1 MGLSRMASK
10 CNICPQRDRCSR
22 KRMEGL
28 GYPRHHGLQHGGVL
42 LPHRWCAGGA
52 VPGPELHLL

>member
-28 GYPRHHGLQHGGVL
+28 GYTHVSLQMVNTCCL
-42 LPHRWCAGGA
+42 YCLPST
-52 VPGPELHLL
+52 VTE